1 MRHDSKF
8 AAAGLFLA
16 LWTCTVVFWI
26 IVYAGSTTY
35 QKHVRTEP
43 TLNDWSLAR
52 ILAELGEYDQK
63 IPNCAGLVDGMTGY
77 AYAKVSSL
85 TGQLKGVILVCK

>member
-1 MRHDSKF
+1 MRHDATFKGF
-8 AAAGLFLA
+8 YAALALITAAGLFFFVLHIGGRA
-16 LWTCTVVFWI
+16 
-26 IVYAGSTTY
+26 YR
-35 QKHVRTEP
+35 HHTETQP
-43 TLNDWSLAR
+43 SLSDWSLAR